1 VTSLQLVLASASPRR
16 NEILG
21 RLAPNFAVQPA
32 DIDETPLDDENPVA
46 YVERLAL
53 EKAIAIA
60 TPGSAVI
67 GADTSVVLDGVIL
80 GKPRDRDH
88 GGEMLRDLA
97 DRHHKV
103 VTGVAVVVTSLS
115 GEQSIAV
122 GHEMSYVIVG
132 PISEDRITW
141 YLDTGEGN
149 DKAGGYGLQ
158 GSGGLFADVVEGSVS
173 NVIGLPMRRLDELCR
188 EVGVN
193 IVADFVT

>member
-32 DIDETPLDDENPVA
+32 DIDETPLDDEDPVA

-122 GHEMSYVIVG
+122 GHELSYVIIG

-193 IVADFVT
+193 IVADFVN

>member
-32 DIDETPLDDENPVA
+32 DIDETPLDDEDPVA

-88 GGEMLRDLA
+88 GGEMLRDLT

-122 GHEMSYVIVG
+122 GHELSYVIIG

-173 NVIGLPMRRLDELCR
+173 NVIGLPMRRLDELSR

>member
-32 DIDETPLDDENPVA
+32 DIDETPLDDEDPVA

-88 GGEMLRDLA
+88 GGEMLRDLT

-115 GEQSIAV
+115 GAQSIAV
-122 GHEMSYVIVG
+122 GHELSYVIIG

-193 IVADFVT
+193 IVADFVN

>member
-1 VTSLQLVLASASPRR
+1 MTSLQLVLASASPRR
-16 NEILG
+16 HEILG
-21 RLAPNFAVQPA
+21 RLAPNFVVKPA
-32 DIDETPLDDENPVA
+32 DIDEMPMDDEDPVA

-53 EKAIAIA
+53 EKAVAIA
-60 TPGSAVI
+60 TPGSVVI
-67 GADTSVVLDGVIL
+67 GADTSVVLDGEIL

-97 DRHHKV
+97 DRHHDV
-103 VTGVAVVVTSLS
+103 VTGVAVVVTSLN
-115 GEQSIAV
+115 GEQSAAV
-122 GHEMSYVIVG
+122 GHEQSDVIVG

-149 DKAGGYGLQ
+149 DKAGGYGVQ
-158 GSGGLFADVVEGSVS
+158 GAGGLFADVIEGSVS

-188 EVGVN
+188 EMGVD

>member
-32 DIDETPLDDENPVA
+32 DIDETPLDDEDPVA

-122 GHEMSYVIVG
+122 GHELSYVIIG

-173 NVIGLPMRRLDELCR
+173 NVIGLPMRRLDELSR
-188 EVGVN
+188 EVGVD

>member
-32 DIDETPLDDENPVA
+32 DIDETPLDDEDPVA

-88 GGEMLRDLA
+88 GGEMLRDLT

-122 GHEMSYVIVG
+122 GHELSYVIIG

-193 IVADFVT
+193 IVADFVN

>member
-1 VTSLQLVLASASPRR
+1 MTSLQLVLASASPRR

-32 DIDETPLDDENPVA
+32 DIDETPLDDEDPVA

-122 GHEMSYVIVG
+122 GHELSYVIIG

-173 NVIGLPMRRLDELCR
+173 NVIGLPMRRLDELSR

>member
-1 VTSLQLVLASASPRR
+1 M
-16 NEILG
+16 
-21 RLAPNFAVQPA
+21 QPA
-32 DIDETPLDDENPVA
+32 DIDETPLDDEDPVA

-88 GGEMLRDLA
+88 GGEMLRDLT

-122 GHEMSYVIVG
+122 GHELSYVIIG

-173 NVIGLPMRRLDELCR
+173 NVIGLPMRRLDELSR
-188 EVGVN
+188 EVGVD

>member
-1 VTSLQLVLASASPRR
+1 MTSLQLVLASASPRR

-32 DIDETPLDDENPVA
+32 DIDETPLDDEDPVA

-88 GGEMLRDLA
+88 GGEMLRDLT

-122 GHEMSYVIVG
+122 GHELSYVIIG

-173 NVIGLPMRRLDELCR
+173 NVIGLPMRRLDELSR
-188 EVGVN
+188 EVGVD